1 VRYLAGVSAD
11 LGCPRWAMRRPCA
24 VEGPQHPAAI
34 VAPLVALFGLI
45 WVVRRN
51 KPGIDAHDGEEN

>member
-1 VRYLAGVSAD
+1 
-11 LGCPRWAMRRPCA
+11 
-24 VEGPQHPAAI
+24 